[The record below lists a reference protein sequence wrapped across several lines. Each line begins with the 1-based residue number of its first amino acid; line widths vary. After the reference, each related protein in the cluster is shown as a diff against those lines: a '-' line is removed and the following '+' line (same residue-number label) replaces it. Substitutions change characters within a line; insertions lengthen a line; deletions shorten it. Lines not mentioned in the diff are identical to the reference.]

1 MKLPLWRNPN
11 RTRNNS
17 IRYKDNDYVKY
28 YDLDLQDLSELI
40 DKLRNEERLN
50 VQENNRY
57 GIYVITIA
65 LIVQENP
72 KFKKKSLTER
82 EEMLDQQILELLT
95 GLPHFD
101 KDKGSS
107 IYSYAYRIGYTAAC
121 HYYTNKI
128 KDYKKHKAIEEHC
141 MKELDI
147 YLESIGTGKVNTTE
161 VDGDYD
167 NEV

>member
-1 MKLPLWRNPN
+1 MLLPCWHKVN
-11 RTRNNS
+11 RTRKCNIS
-17 IRYKDNDYVKY
+17 YTDKDYVKY
-28 YDLDLQDLSELI
+28 YDLDLQDLTALI

-50 VQENNRY
+50 ELENNRY

-72 KFKKKSLTER
+72 KFKNKSLTER
-82 EEMLDQQILELLT
+82 EEMIDQQILELLT

-107 IYSYAYRIGYTAAC
+107 IYSYAYRIGYTSAC

-128 KDYKKHKAIEEHC
+128 KDYKKKKAIEDHC
-141 MKELDI
+141 MNELNE
-147 YLESIGTGKVNTTE
+147 YLEFIGTGKVNNVDVEE
-161 VDGDYD
+161 V
-167 NEV
+167 

>member
-1 MKLPLWRNPN
+1 MKLPIWKNPN

-17 IRYKDNDYVKY
+17 IRYKDKDYVKY
-28 YDLDLQDLSELI
+28 YDLDLQDLYELI
-40 DKLRNEERLN
+40 DKLRNKERLN
-50 VQENNRY
+50 VQENDRY
-57 GIYVITIA
+57 GIYLITIA

-72 KFKKKSLTER
+72 KFKNKSLNER

-128 KDYKKHKAIEEHC
+128 KDYKKQKAIEDHC
-141 MKELDI
+141 MSELND
-147 YLESIGTGKVNTTE
+147 YLEFIGTGKVNNSNEE
-161 VDGDYD
+161 V
-167 NEV
+167 

>member
-1 MKLPLWRNPN
+1 MKLPIWKNPN

-17 IRYKDNDYVKY
+17 IRYKDKDYVKY

-50 VQENNRY
+50 VQENDRY
-57 GIYVITIA
+57 GIYLITIA

-72 KFKKKSLTER
+72 KFKNKSLNER

-128 KDYKKHKAIEEHC
+128 KDYKKQKAIEDHC
-141 MKELDI
+141 MSELND
-147 YLESIGTGKVNTTE
+147 YLEFIGTGKVNNVEE
-161 VDGDYD
+161 V
-167 NEV
+167 

>member
-17 IRYKDNDYVKY
+17 IRYTDNDYVKY

-40 DKLRNEERLN
+40 DKLRNNERLN

-57 GIYVITIA
+57 GVYVITIA
-65 LIVQENP
+65 LIVQENS
-72 KFKKKSLTER
+72 KFKKKCLTER

-147 YLESIGTGKVNTTE
+147 YLESISTGKVITTE
-161 VDGDYD
+161 VNGDND
-167 NEV
+167 NE

>member
-1 MKLPLWRNPN
+1 MKLPIWKNPN

-17 IRYKDNDYVKY
+17 IRYTDKDYVKY

-50 VQENNRY
+50 VQENDRY
-57 GIYVITIA
+57 GIYLITIA

-72 KFKKKSLTER
+72 KFKNKSLNER
-82 EEMLDQQILELLT
+82 EGMLDQQILELLT

-107 IYSYAYRIGYTAAC
+107 IYSYAYRIAYTAAC

-128 KDYKKHKAIEEHC
+128 KDYKKQKAIEDHC
-141 MKELDI
+141 MSELND
-147 YLESIGTGKVNTTE
+147 YLEFIGTGKVNNTNVE
-161 VDGDYD
+161 
-167 NEV
+167 EE

>member
-1 MKLPLWRNPN
+1 MKLPIWSNPN

-17 IRYKDNDYVKY
+17 IRYTDKDYVKY
-28 YDLDLQDLSELI
+28 YDLDLQDLTGLI
-40 DKLRNEERLN
+40 DKLRNKERLN

-72 KFKKKSLTER
+72 KFKNKCLTER

-128 KDYKKHKAIEEHC
+128 KDYKKQKAIEDHC
-141 MKELDI
+141 MSELND
-147 YLESIGTGKVNTTE
+147 YLEFIGTGKVNNVDAEE
-161 VDGDYD
+161 V
-167 NEV
+167 

>member
-1 MKLPLWRNPN
+1 MKLPIWKNPN

-17 IRYKDNDYVKY
+17 IRYTDKDYVKY
-28 YDLDLQDLSELI
+28 YDLDLQDLTELI
-40 DKLRNEERLN
+40 DKLRNKERLN
-50 VQENNRY
+50 VQENDRY

-128 KDYKKHKAIEEHC
+128 KDYKKQKAIEEHC
-141 MKELDI
+141 MSELND
-147 YLESIGTGKVNTTE
+147 YLEFIGTGKVNNTNIEE
-161 VDGDYD
+161 V
-167 NEV
+167 

>member
-1 MKLPLWRNPN
+1 MKLPMWRNPN

-17 IRYKDNDYVKY
+17 IRYTDKDYVKY
-28 YDLDLQDLSELI
+28 YDLDLQDLTELI
-40 DKLRNEERLN
+40 DKLRNKERLN

-72 KFKKKSLTER
+72 KFKNKCLTER

-128 KDYKKHKAIEEHC
+128 KDYKKQKAIEDHC
-141 MKELDI
+141 MSELND
-147 YLESIGTGKVNTTE
+147 YLEFIGTGKVNNVDAEE
-161 VDGDYD
+161 V
-167 NEV
+167 

>member
-1 MKLPLWRNPN
+1 MNIPIWKNPN

-17 IRYKDNDYVKY
+17 IIYTDKDYVKY
-28 YDLDLQDLSELI
+28 YDLDLQDLSELV
-40 DKLRNEERLN
+40 DKLRNNERLN
-50 VQENNRY
+50 TQENDRY
-57 GIYVITIA
+57 GIYLITIA

-128 KDYKKHKAIEEHC
+128 KDYKKQKAIEEHC
-141 MKELDI
+141 MSELNE
-147 YLESIGTGKVNTTE
+147 YQEFIGTGKVNNVEE
-161 VDGDYD
+161 V
-167 NEV
+167 

>member
-1 MKLPLWRNPN
+1 MKLPMWRNPN

-17 IRYKDNDYVKY
+17 IRYTDKDYVKY
-28 YDLDLQDLSELI
+28 YDLDLQDLTELI
-40 DKLRNEERLN
+40 DKLRNKERLN

-72 KFKKKSLTER
+72 KFKNKCLTER

-107 IYSYAYRIGYTAAC
+107 IRSR
-121 HYYTNKI
+121 KQ
-128 KDYKKHKAIEEHC
+128 
-141 MKELDI
+141 
-147 YLESIGTGKVNTTE
+147 
-161 VDGDYD
+161 
-167 NEV
+167 

>member
-1 MKLPLWRNPN
+1 MKLPIWKNPN

-17 IRYKDNDYVKY
+17 IRYTDKDYVKY
-28 YDLDLQDLSELI
+28 YDLDLQDLTELI
-40 DKLRNEERLN
+40 DKLRNKERLN

-128 KDYKKHKAIEEHC
+128 KDYKKQKAIEDHC
-141 MKELDI
+141 ISELND
-147 YLESIGTGKVNTTE
+147 YLEFIGTGKVNNTNIEE
-161 VDGDYD
+161 V
-167 NEV
+167 

>member
-1 MKLPLWRNPN
+1 MKLPIWKNPN

-17 IRYKDNDYVKY
+17 IRYTDKDYVKY
-28 YDLDLQDLSELI
+28 YDLDLQDLTELI

-50 VQENNRY
+50 VQENDRY

-128 KDYKKHKAIEEHC
+128 KDYKKQKAIEDHC
-141 MKELDI
+141 MSELND
-147 YLESIGTGKVNTTE
+147 YLEFIGTGKVNNTNIEE
-161 VDGDYD
+161 V
-167 NEV
+167 

>member
-1 MKLPLWRNPN
+1 MKLPIWKNPN
-11 RTRNNS
+11 RTRNNN
-17 IRYKDNDYVKY
+17 IRYTDKDYVKY

-50 VQENNRY
+50 EQENDRY

-72 KFKKKSLTER
+72 KFKKKCLPER

-128 KDYKKHKAIEEHC
+128 KDYKKQKAIEDHC
-141 MKELDI
+141 MSELND
-147 YLESIGTGKVNTTE
+147 YLEFIGTGKVNNNNVEE
-161 VDGDYD
+161 V
-167 NEV
+167 

>member
-1 MKLPLWRNPN
+1 MKLPIWKNPN

-17 IRYKDNDYVKY
+17 IRYTDKDYVKY

-40 DKLRNEERLN
+40 DKLRNEELLN
-50 VQENNRY
+50 VQENDRY
-57 GIYVITIA
+57 GIYLITIA

-72 KFKKKSLTER
+72 KFKKKSLNER
-82 EEMLDQQILELLT
+82 EGMLDQQILELLT

-107 IYSYAYRIGYTAAC
+107 IYSYAYRIAYTAAC

-128 KDYKKHKAIEEHC
+128 KDYKKQKAIEDHC
-141 MKELDI
+141 MSELNE
-147 YLESIGTGKVNTTE
+147 YLEFIGTGKVNNTNIEE
-161 VDGDYD
+161 V
-167 NEV
+167 

>member
-1 MKLPLWRNPN
+1 MKLPIWKNPN

-17 IRYKDNDYVKY
+17 IRYTDKEYVKY
-28 YDLDLQDLSELI
+28 YDFDLQDLSELI

-50 VQENNRY
+50 EQENDRY
-57 GIYVITIA
+57 GIYLITIA

-72 KFKKKSLTER
+72 KFKNKSLNER

-107 IYSYAYRIGYTAAC
+107 IYSYAYRIAYTAAC

-128 KDYKKHKAIEEHC
+128 KDYKKQKAIEDHC
-141 MKELDI
+141 MSELND
-147 YLESIGTGKVNTTE
+147 YLEFIGTGKVNNTNVEE
-161 VDGDYD
+161 V
-167 NEV
+167 

>member
-1 MKLPLWRNPN
+1 MKLPIWKNPN

-17 IRYKDNDYVKY
+17 IRYTDKDYVKY

-50 VQENNRY
+50 EQENDRF
-57 GIYVITIA
+57 GIYLITIA

-72 KFKKKSLTER
+72 KFKNKSLNER

-128 KDYKKHKAIEEHC
+128 KDYKKQKAIEDHC
-141 MKELDI
+141 MSELND
-147 YLESIGTGKVNTTE
+147 YLEFIGTGKVNNVEE
-161 VDGDYD
+161 V
-167 NEV
+167 

>member
-1 MKLPLWRNPN
+1 MKLPIWKNPN

-17 IRYKDNDYVKY
+17 IRYTDKDYVKY

-40 DKLRNEERLN
+40 DKLRNKERLN
-50 VQENNRY
+50 VQDNDRY

-72 KFKKKSLTER
+72 KFKNKSLNER
-82 EEMLDQQILELLT
+82 EEILDQQILELLT

-128 KDYKKHKAIEEHC
+128 KDYKKQKAIEDHC
-141 MKELDI
+141 MSELND
-147 YLESIGTGKVNTTE
+147 YLEFIGTGKVNNTDVEE
-161 VDGDYD
+161 V
-167 NEV
+167 

>member
-1 MKLPLWRNPN
+1 MKLPIWKNPN

-17 IRYKDNDYVKY
+17 IRYTDKDYVKY

-40 DKLRNEERLN
+40 DKLRNGERLN
-50 VQENNRY
+50 EQDNNRY
-57 GIYVITIA
+57 GIYLITIA

-72 KFKKKSLTER
+72 KFKNKSLNER

-101 KDKGSS
+101 KSKGSS

-128 KDYKKHKAIEEHC
+128 KDYKKKKAIEDHC
-141 MKELDI
+141 MSELND
-147 YLESIGTGKVNTTE
+147 YLEFIGTGKVNNVE
-161 VDGDYD
+161 VE
-167 NEV
+167 EV

>member
-1 MKLPLWRNPN
+1 MKLPIWKNPN

-17 IRYKDNDYVKY
+17 IRYTDKDYVKY
-28 YDLDLQDLSELI
+28 YDLDLQDLTELVN
-40 DKLRNEERLN
+40 KLRNKERLN

-95 GLPHFD
+95 GLPRFD

-128 KDYKKHKAIEEHC
+128 KDYKKQKAIEDHC
-141 MKELDI
+141 MSELND
-147 YLESIGTGKVNTTE
+147 YLEFIGTGKVNNVDAEE
-161 VDGDYD
+161 V
-167 NEV
+167 

>member
-1 MKLPLWRNPN
+1 MLLPIWKNPN

-17 IRYKDNDYVKY
+17 IRYTDKDYVKY

-50 VQENNRY
+50 EQENNRY

-72 KFKKKSLTER
+72 KFKKKCLSER
-82 EEMLDQQILELLT
+82 EEMLDQQIIELLT

-128 KDYKKHKAIEEHC
+128 KDYKKQKAIEEHC
-141 MKELDI
+141 MSELND
-147 YLESIGTGKVNTTE
+147 YLEFISTGKVNNINVE
-161 VDGDYD
+161 
-167 NEV
+167 EE

>member
-1 MKLPLWRNPN
+1 MKVPIWKNPN

-17 IRYKDNDYVKY
+17 IRYTDKDYVKY

-57 GIYVITIA
+57 GIYLITIA

-72 KFKKKSLTER
+72 KFKNKCLSER

-128 KDYKKHKAIEEHC
+128 KDYKKQKAIEEHC
-141 MKELDI
+141 MSELNE
-147 YLESIGTGKVNTTE
+147 YLEFISTGKVNNTNVE
-161 VDGDYD
+161 
-167 NEV
+167 EE

>member
-1 MKLPLWRNPN
+1 MKVPIWRNPN

-17 IRYKDNDYVKY
+17 IRYTDKDFVKY
-28 YDLDLQDLSELI
+28 YDLDLQDLSELV

-72 KFKKKSLTER
+72 KFKNKSITER
-82 EEMLDQQILELLT
+82 EGMLDQQILELLS

-128 KDYKKHKAIEEHC
+128 KDYKKQKAIEDHC
-141 MKELDI
+141 MNELNE
-147 YLESIGTGKVNTTE
+147 YLEFIGTGKVNNTDIEE
-161 VDGDYD
+161 V
-167 NEV
+167 

>member
-1 MKLPLWRNPN
+1 MKLPIWKNPN

-17 IRYKDNDYVKY
+17 IRYTDKDYVKY
-28 YDLDLQDLSELI
+28 YDLDLQDLTELI

-50 VQENNRY
+50 EQENDRY
-57 GIYVITIA
+57 GIYLITIA

-72 KFKKKSLTER
+72 KFKNKSLTER

-128 KDYKKHKAIEEHC
+128 KDYKKQKAIEDHC
-141 MKELDI
+141 MSELNE
-147 YLESIGTGKVNTTE
+147 YLEFISTGKVNNTNIEE
-161 VDGDYD
+161 V
-167 NEV
+167 

>member
-1 MKLPLWRNPN
+1 MKLPIWKNPN

-17 IRYKDNDYVKY
+17 IRYTDKDYVKY
-28 YDLDLQDLSELI
+28 YDLDLQDLTELI
-40 DKLRNEERLN
+40 DKLRNKERLN
-50 VQENNRY
+50 VQENDRY

-72 KFKKKSLTER
+72 KFKNKCLTER

-128 KDYKKHKAIEEHC
+128 KDYKKQKAIEDHC
-141 MKELDI
+141 MSELND
-147 YLESIGTGKVNTTE
+147 YLEFIGTGKVNNTNIEE
-161 VDGDYD
+161 V
-167 NEV
+167 

>member
-1 MKLPLWRNPN
+1 MKLPIWKNPN

-17 IRYKDNDYVKY
+17 IRYTDKDYVKY
-28 YDLDLQDLSELI
+28 YDLDLQDLTELI

-50 VQENNRY
+50 VQENDRY

-72 KFKKKSLTER
+72 KFKKKSLNER
-82 EEMLDQQILELLT
+82 EEMLDQQIIELLT

-128 KDYKKHKAIEEHC
+128 KDYKKQKAIEDHC
-141 MKELDI
+141 MSELND
-147 YLESIGTGKVNTTE
+147 YLEFIGTGKVNNTNIEE
-161 VDGDYD
+161 V
-167 NEV
+167 

>member
-1 MKLPLWRNPN
+1 MKLPIWKNPN

-17 IRYKDNDYVKY
+17 IRYTDKDYVKY
-28 YDLDLQDLSELI
+28 YDLDLQDLTELI

-50 VQENNRY
+50 VQENDRY
-57 GIYVITIA
+57 GIYLITIA

-72 KFKKKSLTER
+72 KFKNKSLNER

-128 KDYKKHKAIEEHC
+128 KDYKKQKAIEDHC
-141 MKELDI
+141 MSELNE
-147 YLESIGTGKVNTTE
+147 YLEFIGTGKVNNTNVE
-161 VDGDYD
+161 
-167 NEV
+167 EE

>member
-1 MKLPLWRNPN
+1 MKLPIWKNPN

-17 IRYKDNDYVKY
+17 IRYKDKDYVKY

-40 DKLRNEERLN
+40 DKLRNKERLN
-50 VQENNRY
+50 VQENDRY
-57 GIYVITIA
+57 GIYLITIA

-72 KFKKKSLTER
+72 KFKNKSLNER

-128 KDYKKHKAIEEHC
+128 KDYRKQKAIEEHC
-141 MKELDI
+141 MSELND
-147 YLESIGTGKVNTTE
+147 YLEFIGTGKVNNTNVEE
-161 VDGDYD
+161 V
-167 NEV
+167 

>member
-1 MKLPLWRNPN
+1 MKLPIWSNPN

-17 IRYKDNDYVKY
+17 IRYTDKDYVKY
-28 YDLDLQDLSELI
+28 YDLDLQDLTELI

-50 VQENNRY
+50 VQENDRY
-57 GIYVITIA
+57 GIYLITIA

-82 EEMLDQQILELLT
+82 EDMLDQQILELLA

-128 KDYKKHKAIEEHC
+128 KDYRKQKSIEEHC
-141 MKELDI
+141 MSELNE
-147 YLESIGTGKVNTTE
+147 YLEFIGTGKVNNTNIEE
-161 VDGDYD
+161 V
-167 NEV
+167 

>member
-1 MKLPLWRNPN
+1 MLLPCWHKVN
-11 RTRNNS
+11 RTRKCNISYTDNN
-17 IRYKDNDYVKY
+17 YVKY
-28 YDLDLQDLSELI
+28 YDLDLEDLTALI

-50 VQENNRY
+50 ELENNRY

-72 KFKKKSLTER
+72 KFKNKSLIER

-107 IYSYAYRIGYTAAC
+107 IYSYAYRIGYTSAC

-128 KDYKKHKAIEEHC
+128 KDYKKKKAIEDHC
-141 MKELDI
+141 MNELNE
-147 YLESIGTGKVNTTE
+147 YLEFIGTGKVNNVDVEE
-161 VDGDYD
+161 V
-167 NEV
+167 

>member
-1 MKLPLWRNPN
+1 MKLPIWKNPN
-11 RTRNNS
+11 RNRNNS
-17 IRYKDNDYVKY
+17 IRYADKDYVKY
-28 YDLDLQDLSELI
+28 YDLDLEDLTELV
-40 DKLRNEERLN
+40 DKLRNGERLN
-50 VQENNRY
+50 EQDNDRY
-57 GIYVITIA
+57 GIYLITIA

-72 KFKKKSLTER
+72 KFKNKSLNER

-128 KDYKKHKAIEEHC
+128 KDYKKQKAIEDHC
-141 MKELDI
+141 MSELND
-147 YLESIGTGKVNTTE
+147 YLEFIGTGKVNNTDVEE
-161 VDGDYD
+161 V
-167 NEV
+167 

>member
-1 MKLPLWRNPN
+1 MKLPIWKNPN

-17 IRYKDNDYVKY
+17 IRYTDKDYIKY
-28 YDLDLQDLSELI
+28 YDLDLQDLYELV
-40 DKLRNEERLN
+40 DKLRNNERLN
-50 VQENNRY
+50 TQENNRY
-57 GIYVITIA
+57 GIYLITIA

-82 EEMLDQQILELLT
+82 EEILDQQILELLT
-95 GLPHFD
+95 GLSHFD

-128 KDYKKHKAIEEHC
+128 KDYKKQKAIEEHC
-141 MKELDI
+141 MSELNE
-147 YLESIGTGKVNTTE
+147 YQEFIGTGKVNNVDVEE
-161 VDGDYD
+161 V
-167 NEV
+167 

>member
-1 MKLPLWRNPN
+1 MKIPIWKDPHRK
-11 RTRNNS
+11 RNNS
-17 IRYKDNDYVKY
+17 IRYTDNNYVKY
-28 YDLDLQDLSELI
+28 YDLDLEDLTELI

-50 VQENNRY
+50 ELENNRY

-72 KFKKKSLTER
+72 KFKNKSLIER
-82 EEMLDQQILELLT
+82 EEMIDQQILELLT

-128 KDYKKHKAIEEHC
+128 KDYKKQKAIEDHC
-141 MKELDI
+141 MNELND
-147 YLESIGTGKVNTTE
+147 YLEFIGTGKVNNVDAEE
-161 VDGDYD
+161 V
-167 NEV
+167 